1 MPPIESSKLFADPE
15 RLFEGFENL
24 MPFRVQDILLV
35 SSLYDSF
42 ILREDGR
49 LNELLIG
56 ESIELHLQHTPEI
69 THVSTAAEAL
79 ELARTQP
86 RYNLIISNVHLSD
99 MDCVDLAAAVRR
111 AGMDIPIAVLAFDLQ
126 EVQAL
131 MARDP
136 LDTHRLKGIEQ
147 VFLWQGNP
155 RLLLAIVKSIE
166 DRRNVAHDT
175 LKMSVPVVLVVEDD
189 VRYYSA
195 LLPEIYTALITQSR
209 RVLSEGYNLAHKLV
223 RMRARPKILLAQDY
237 ESAIGIVERY
247 RDYLFGVVSD
257 VEFPRARQ
265 LDPEA
270 GFELAR
276 LVRRT
281 IPDIPVVLQS
291 SDSQFQARAN
301 AEGFAFLRKGSE
313 TLLTDM
319 RKLLTHE
326 FAFGDFVFRL
336 ADGREVGRA
345 SDLDAMESQLRHI
358 PVESL
363 IFHGERNDISH
374 WLIAR
379 TELALAEKLRPRRVV
394 DFQDAE
400 ALRAHCVQTI
410 RDYRREQK
418 QVLVGDFD
426 PSHFRA
432 SPGFF
437 LRFGVGSLGGKAR
450 GLTFVRHLLHKYN
463 VNQHFPGVRVSVPN
477 TLVIATDLFEQF
489 LAENKLESF
498 AICCTDD
505 SELLDRFLAAAL
517 PRALRAA
524 LADFLREIR
533 VPLAVRS
540 SSLLEDS
547 QYQPFTGVYETF
559 MLANSSAEL
568 NTRLEELTEAVKRV
582 YASTFTQHSK
592 AYIRATPFRLEEE
605 KMAVMIQEVVGAEH
619 GTRYYPDFSGVVRSR
634 NFYPSEPMQSNDGIA
649 AVALGLGRTVVDGGK
664 SLSFCP
670 RYPRNMIQFSSVED
684 ILRNS
689 QTEFMALDLDS
700 ENKGSGGNGSGN
712 NCSWHGD
719 AGQAYGVERLR
730 ERAYPIRVAE
740 GDGTLQYVASTY
752 SRDNEAIYDGLSR
765 PGARVVTFA
774 PILKHDV
781 FPLPA
786 LLDHLQMLGADAL
799 GRPVE
804 IEFAVRMGNANE
816 PADFGFLQMRPLIC
830 SRATEDFAIESAE
843 PESILCRSS
852 HVLGNGRMEDIHDVV
867 VIDYESF
874 RRSDSVE
881 VAEIVARLN
890 AQLVRANTK
899 YILIGVGRW
908 GSKDPW
914 LGIPVTWDQVSG
926 ARVIV
931 EAGFRDMRITPSQ
944 GSHFFQN
951 LTAFRIAYFTI
962 NPDLG
967 EGQVDW
973 PWLAAQPALEQFGS
987 VRHLR
992 LGSPFTVVISGTRGV
1007 GVILKPGL

>member
-1 MPPIESSKLFADPE
+1 MPPLETSKLFADPE

-56 ESIELHLQHTPEI
+56 QSIELHLQHTPEI

-79 ELARTQP
+79 ELALTQP
-86 RYNLIISNVHLSD
+86 RYNLIVCNVHLSD
-99 MDCVDLAAAVRR
+99 MDCLELAAAVRR
-111 AGMDIPIAVLAFDLQ
+111 AGLEIPVAVLAFDHQ
-126 EVQAL
+126 EASAL
-131 MARDP
+131 LARRP
-136 LDTHRLKGIEQ
+136 LDDIEQ

-155 RLLLAIVKSIE
+155 RLLLAIVKYVE
-166 DRRNVAHDT
+166 DKRNVEHDT
-175 LKMSVPVVLVVEDD
+175 LKMGVPVVLVVEDD

-209 RVLSEGYNLAHKLV
+209 RILNEGYNLAHKLV

-237 ESAIGIVERY
+237 ESAIAIVERY
-247 RDYLFGVVSD
+247 RGYLFGVVSD
-257 VEFPRARQ
+257 VEFPRARH
-265 LDPEA
+265 LDPDA
-270 GFELAR
+270 GFELAQ
-276 LVRRT
+276 LVRAT

-291 SDSQFQARAN
+291 SDPQFQARAH
-301 AEGFAFLRKGSE
+301 AEGFAFLRKGSD
-313 TLLTDM
+313 TLLADM
-319 RKLLTHE
+319 RQLLTHE

-336 ADGREVGRA
+336 ASGAEVGRA

-394 DFQDAE
+394 DYQDAE
-400 ALRAHCVQTI
+400 ALRAHCLQTI
-410 RDYRREQK
+410 LDYRREQK
-418 QVLVGDFD
+418 QVLVGDFQ
-426 PSHFRA
+426 PPHFRP
-432 SPGFF
+432 SGGYF
-437 LRFGVGSLGGKAR
+437 LRFGIGSLGGKAR
-450 GLTFVRHLLHKYN
+450 GLTFVRHLLHKYS
-463 VNQHFPGVRVSVPN
+463 VSQRFPGVRVSVPN
-477 TLVIATDLFEQF
+477 TLVLATDLFEQF

-498 AICCTDD
+498 AIHCADD
-505 SELLDRFLAAAL
+505 RLLLDRFLAAAL
-517 PRALRAA
+517 PRVLRAA
-524 LADFLREIR
+524 LAAFLREIK

-547 QYQPFTGVYETF
+547 QYQPFTGVYDTF
-559 MLANSSAEL
+559 MLANRDPEL
-568 NTRLEELTEAVKRV
+568 DTRLEELTEAVKRV
-582 YASTFTQHSK
+582 YVSTFSQHAK

-605 KMAVMIQEVVGAEH
+605 KMAVIIQEVVGADH

-634 NFYPSEPMQSNDGIA
+634 NFYPSPPTQPNDGIA

-670 RYPRNMIQFSSVED
+670 RYPRHMIQFSSVED

-689 QTEFMALDLDS
+689 QTEFMALDLALPAARANS
-700 ENKGSGGNGSGN
+700 GAQPHGSAPA
-712 NCSWHGD
+712 D
-719 AGQAYGVERLR
+719 ALPDGIERLR
-730 ERAYPIRVAE
+730 ERAYPLRDAE
-740 GDGTLQYVASTY
+740 ADGTLHYVASTY
-752 SRDNEAIYDGLSR
+752 SRDNDAIYDGLSR
-765 PGARVVTFA
+765 PGPRIVTFA
-774 PILKHDV
+774 PILKHNV

-786 LLDHLQMLGADAL
+786 LLDYLQKLGADAL

-804 IEFAVRMGNANE
+804 IEFAVRMSSSAE
-816 PADFGFLQMRPLIC
+816 PAELGFLQMRPLIC
-830 SRATEDFAIESAE
+830 SRETEDLAIESVE
-843 PESILCRSS
+843 PSTILCRSS
-852 HVLGNGRMEDIHDVV
+852 HVLGNGRIEDLHDVV
-867 VIDYESF
+867 VVDYESF
-874 RRSDSVE
+874 HRANSLQ

-890 AQLVRANTK
+890 AQLVRAGTP
-899 YILIGVGRW
+899 YVLIGVGRW

-931 EAGFRDMRITPSQ
+931 EAGFRDFRVTPSQ

-967 EGQVDW
+967 EGLVDW
-973 PWLAAQPALEQFGS
+973 AWLAAQPAVEEFGP

-992 LGSPFTVVISGTRGV
+992 LESALTVAISGTRGV
-1007 GVILKPGL
+1007 GVILKPGS